1 MRGHL
6 IDHLPVTR
14 GDFNDLKAR
23 INPPYRD
30 WRQFTDLAEKKA
42 LAALKRRGFR
52 AWLARKLLGV
62 TGLGLDLW

>member
-14 GDFNDLKAR
+14 GDFNAYRDWR
-23 INPPYRD
+23 QNRD
-30 WRQFTDLAEKKA
+30 WRQFTDLAQKKA
-42 LAALKRRGFR
+42 LAALIRRGFR